1 MEEEKES
8 ILLGKEQ
15 VFELVQIVFDND
27 KDAALK
33 FLENNIYKPIEK
45 RKHSKCKKEI

>member
-1 MEEEKES
+1 MEEEKEV
-8 ILLGKEQ
+8 IQLGKEQ

-33 FLENNIYKPIEK
+33 FLENNIYMTYP
-45 RKHSKCKKEI
+45 RLLYHS

>member
-15 VFELVQIVFDND
+15 VFELVQIIFDND

-33 FLENNIYKPIEK
+33 FLEVHIYKPIQK
-45 RKHSKCKKEI
+45 RKQSKCKKEI